1 MNRSQNARLSRRVPT
16 LGLVVVVACL
26 LPLLFTSPYAVQVLI
41 MAAINV
47 ILASSVRLI
56 NLTGQ
61 LSLGTG
67 AMMTVGGYFSA
78 LLCIHFGLSPWVGL
92 VLGGVVAC
100 AVACSFGF
108 AFVRL
113 RGMYFAMVTLF
124 FAQIMI
130 LIVEQWRGLT
140 GGTSGLFNIPRPEAA
155 HSDARLYYV
164 IVASAVVSLGLMYLI
179 ERSRLGLV
187 FRGIKQS
194 HTLCE
199 SVGIDV
205 STMKVVAFGL
215 GSFFA
220 GVAGAFYGQYMQALN
235 PGAFGFLFCV
245 YTVIYMVVGGAGSFV
260 GPVLGAVVLTLL
272 NDLLRPLA
280 QFQPLFFAAVLLL
293 VVFFMPEGLVGLPV
307 RLKKV
312 AERLAG
318 GRGRGAA

>member
-1 MNRSQNARLSRRVPT
+1 MNENHNKKRLLSGAPS
-16 LGLVVVVACL
+16 LAAIAVAAV
-26 LPLLFTSPYAVQVLI
+26 LPLVFTSPYTLQILI

-47 ILASSVRLI
+47 TLASSLRLI

-78 LLCIHFGLSPWVGL
+78 LLSINFGLSPWIGL
-92 VLGGVVAC
+92 PLGGVVAC

-113 RGMYFAMVTLF
+113 KGMYFAMVTLF
-124 FAQIMI
+124 FAQIVT
-130 LIVEQWRGLT
+130 LFVEQWRGLT
-140 GGTSGLFNIPRPEAA
+140 GGTSGLFDIPRPQAA
-155 HSDARLYYV
+155 DSDARLYYV
-164 IVASAVVSLGLMYLI
+164 IVAVAVVSLVLMYLI
-179 ERSRLGLV
+179 EHSRVGLV
-187 FRGIKQS
+187 FRAIKQS

-205 STMKVVAFGL
+205 AVMKVVAFGL

-220 GVAGAFYGQYMQALN
+220 GVAGAFYGQYMQGLN

-260 GPVLGAVVLTLL
+260 GPVLGAIVLTLL

-280 QFQPLFFAAVLLL
+280 QFQPLFFAAVLFV
-293 VVFFMPEGLVGLPV
+293 VVFFMPEGLVGLLG
-307 RLKKV
+307 RSRKL
-312 AERLAG
+312 AERLAA
-318 GRGRGAA
+318 GRGRRAA

>member
-1 MNRSQNARLSRRVPT
+1 MSENRNKKRILFAAPSLAA
-16 LGLVVVVACL
+16 VVIASM
-26 LPLLFTSPYAVQVLI
+26 LPLVLTSPYAVQVLI

-47 ILASSVRLI
+47 MLASGLRLI

-78 LLCIHFGLSPWVGL
+78 LLSINFGLSPWIGL
-92 VLGGVVAC
+92 LLGGVVAC

-113 RGMYFAMVTLF
+113 KGMYFAMVTLF
-124 FAQIMI
+124 FAQIVI
-130 LIVEQWRGLT
+130 LIVEQWRDLT
-140 GGTSGLFNIPRPEAA
+140 GGTSGLFNIPRPQAA
-155 HSDARLYYV
+155 DSDTRLYYL
-164 IVASAVVSLGLMYLI
+164 IVAIAVVSLVLMYLI

-205 STMKVVAFGL
+205 AVMKVVAFGL

-220 GVAGAFYGQYMQALN
+220 GVAGAFYGQYMQGLN
-235 PGAFGFLFCV
+235 PGAFGFLFCI
-245 YTVIYMVVGGAGSFV
+245 YTVIYMVVGGAGNFV
-260 GPVLGAVVLTLL
+260 GPVLGAIVLTLL

-280 QFQPLFFAAVLLL
+280 QFQPLFFAAVLLV
-293 VVFFMPEGLVGLPV
+293 VVFFMPEGLVGLPG
-307 RLKKV
+307 RSR
-312 AERLAG
+312 RLAARLG
-318 GRGRGAA
+318 AGRGRRAA